1 MQERK
6 IIIGLITSTEFVQ
19 QISSIWNIQ
28 LLESGSARKLAGWI
42 MEYYDKFQVSPKHD
56 IEGIFY
62 QKIKDQNIP
71 KDEIEDIE
79 EILQSLSA
87 ESEEDINVDYLIDI
101 AIKYFR
107 QRRLV
112 KYKDSIEQLVNSGK
126 MEEAEKL
133 ASEYKVNFSDPKTDL
148 NKFILSVLEIRKH
161 KRETPRML
169 LSPWLREGQTT
180 IIYGNY
186 GSGKSLLV
194 ISTAYLLGLKDYTS
208 DEAEIGTW
216 QVKHQT
222 GTLYIDGELGEQEM
236 EERIAQ
242 FEWVG
247 VQQSKYRMRIL
258 SIPEYQIA
266 TEDQFYLSN
275 RINQLKIIQWLK
287 THPNYKLIILDSAS
301 TLFGL
306 VEENDNSEWSNKINP
321 FLRDLR
327 ALDVACILLHHSG
340 KDGKKGLRG
349 ASAMGAMA
357 HNIFALTNH
366 VNKNVDD
373 GEAWFT
379 IGKDKQRAAGFS
391 FKTFSLRYSQQNND
405 KETHWEVTENH

>member
-28 LLESGSARKLAGWI
+28 LLESGSAKKLAEWI
-42 MEYYDKFQVSPKHD
+42 MEYYDKFQVSPKSN
-56 IEGIFY
+56 IQGIFFH
-62 QKIKDQNIP
+62 KIKTKNIP

-79 EILQSLSA
+79 EILQSLSM
-87 ESEEDINVDYLIDI
+87 ESEEDVNVDYLVDI
-101 AIKYFR
+101 ATKYFK
-107 QRRLV
+107 QRRLLI
-112 KYKDSIEQLVNSGK
+112 YKDSIEVLVNSGK
-126 MEEAEKL
+126 LEEAEKL
-133 ASEYKVNFSDPKTDL
+133 ASDYKVNFSDPKTDL
-148 NKFILSVLEIRKH
+148 NKFILSTLEIRKH
-161 KRETPRML
+161 KREIPRIL
-169 LSPWLREGQTT
+169 FSPWLREGQTT

-186 GSGKSLLV
+186 GSGKSLLT
-194 ISTAYLLGLKDYTS
+194 ISTAYLLGLKDYDS

-216 QVKHQT
+216 QVKHPT

-247 VQQSKYRMRIL
+247 IQQSKYRMRIL

-327 ALDVACILLHHSG
+327 ALGVACILLHHSG
-340 KDGKKGLRG
+340 KDGKRGLRG

-405 KETHWEVTENH
+405 RDTHWEVTENH